1 MKHLGTKTLETLR
14 LILRKFK
21 LEDVEALYKNWAS
34 DPEVTK
40 YLTWPAHSSV
50 EVSRRVLESWLSA
63 YDQAD
68 FYQWAIELKT
78 LGEPVGTISVV
89 GINEKA
95 ESLQIGYCIGKEWW
109 GKGIMTEA
117 FSEVIRFLFEEVCAR
132 RIEARHD
139 AKNPASGAVMK
150 KCGLHYEG
158 TLRKS
163 DWNNQGI
170 CDAVYYGLLREEYT
184 GK

>member
-1 MKHLGTKTLETLR
+1 METPR

-21 LEDVEALYKNWAS
+21 MEDVEALYKNWAS

-50 EVSRRVLESWLSA
+50 EVSRRVLESWLSS

-117 FSEVIRFLFEEVCAR
+117 FSEVIRFLFEEVGAR

-170 CDAVYYGLLREEYT
+170 CDVVYYGLLREEYT